1 MHFVLYLKSETVSTF
16 CTHTYKR
23 ANTHTHAHTQT
34 LTHIILID
42 ARWEKCLTS
51 SLLSAANAVASP
63 SCSRW
68 STAPAGPVALWPQD
82 LCDSLVMEEQCQLG
96 HILGEPTDL
105 GRRKQPKSVPIPC
118 EKTSLQVEGGHSPG
132 TSAISA
138 SPFAR
143 ED

>member
-63 SCSRW
+63 LCSRW

-82 LCDSLVMEEQCQLG
+82 LCDKLG
-96 HILGEPTDL
+96 H
-105 GRRKQPKSVPIPC
+105 
-118 EKTSLQVEGGHSPG
+118 GGAMPPRTHPG
-132 TSAISA
+132 ITY
-138 SPFAR
+138 
-143 ED
+143 